1 MATAQRINP
10 IQFLGKTIYFEE
22 TPEHGYTVGYTAR
35 VVGLQVPCPGVDV
48 EWALLLRRPGYP
60 RVQDEYVD
68 YTRLHFD
75 ERAAA
80 LALPDE
86 LPPKDFN

>member
-1 MATAQRINP
+1 MATSQRINP

-35 VVGLQVPCPGVDV
+35 VIGLQVPCPGTDV

-60 RVQDEYVD
+60 RVLDEYVD
-68 YTRLHFD
+68 CSKVRFD
-75 ERAAA
+75 QRAAA
-80 LALPDE
+80 LALPDD
-86 LPPKDFN
+86 LPQPDFQ